1 MIKSFQLST
10 KQRIFDLQVSLVTVL
25 KIKEEDST
33 RCIINFYKNF
43 KLQLPIYVP
52 FISLQ
57 FILSFFFFI
66 LSFNPY

>member
-25 KIKEEDST
+25 KEDST
-33 RCIINFYKNF
+33 RYIINFYKNF